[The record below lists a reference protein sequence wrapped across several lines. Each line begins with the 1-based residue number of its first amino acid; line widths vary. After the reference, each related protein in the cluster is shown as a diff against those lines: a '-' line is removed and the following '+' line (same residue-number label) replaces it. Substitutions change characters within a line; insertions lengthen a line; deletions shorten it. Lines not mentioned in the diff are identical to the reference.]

1 MTKVLA
7 VEAANSQIRRITIT
21 GMCVNITLMIFKMS
35 VGFLVGSLSLVADGV
50 HSLSDFATDIALLVG
65 VHFGSKKPDEKH
77 PFGHGRLETFA
88 GAFVAAVL
96 ILVGSG
102 LIYQSAK
109 NILQMHLSGE
119 QNVHISTW
127 VIWVAFFSV
136 VSKEYLYQ
144 ITRRVAS
151 RTHSS
156 ATYANAWHHRSDAFS
171 SVAVIVG
178 AVAMKFGYPHGDQL
192 GAIAV
197 GLMIIMIG
205 AKIVGDCLSELAEGA
220 VDSKTLGQIQTI
232 INGQEGICQ
241 WHQLRTRSVGRE
253 VFLDVHILVD
263 PELNITRAH
272 EIADSLETSLVEQL
286 SRPVNVMVHVEPD
299 LPHLRKD

>member
-7 VEAANSQIRRITIT
+7 VEAANSQIRRVTIT
-21 GMCVNITLMIFKMS
+21 GMWVNITLVFFKMV
-35 VGFLVGSLSLVADGV
+35 VGILVGSLSLVADGV

-65 VHFGSKKPDEKH
+65 VYFGSKKPDEKH

-96 ILVGSG
+96 IVVGAG
-102 LIYQSAK
+102 LIYQGAK
-109 NILQMHLSGE
+109 GIVQTHPDGKE
-119 QNVHISTW
+119 NVHISTW
-127 VIWVAFFSV
+127 VIWIALLSV

-144 ITRRVAS
+144 ITRTIAA

-171 SVAVIVG
+171 SVAVVIG
-178 AVAMKFGYPHGDQL
+178 AVAMKLGYPHGDQL

-197 GLMIIMIG
+197 GLMIIMVG
-205 AKIVGDCLSELAEGA
+205 AKIVADCLSELAEGA
-220 VDSKTLGQIQTI
+220 VDSKTLEQIQMI
-232 INGQEGICQ
+232 INGQQGVHQ

-263 PELNITRAH
+263 PQLNITKAH
-272 EIADSLETSLVEQL
+272 EIAESLETSLIEQL

-299 LPHLRKD
+299 LPQLRK

>member
-1 MTKVLA
+1 VTKTLA
-7 VEAANSQIRRITIT
+7 VEAANSQIRRVTVFGIWIN
-21 GMCVNITLMIFKMS
+21 VTLTLLKMI
-35 VGFLVGSLSLVADGV
+35 VGVMVGSLSLVADGV

-65 VHFGSKKPDEKH
+65 VYFGSKKPDEKH

-88 GAFVAAVL
+88 GAFVAVAL
-96 ILVGSG
+96 ILVGAW
-102 LIYQSAK
+102 LIYEGAK
-109 NILQMHLSGE
+109 GIAQVHSE
-119 QNVHISTW
+119 NVHISTW
-127 VIWVAFFSV
+127 VIWIALLSV

-144 ITRRVAS
+144 ITRIVAA

-171 SVAVIVG
+171 SVAVVIG

-197 GLMIIMIG
+197 GLMIIMVG

-220 VDSKTLGQIQTI
+220 VDSKTLEQIQTI
-232 INGQEGICQ
+232 INGQQGVHQ

-263 PELNITRAH
+263 PLLNIAEAH
-272 EIADSLETSLVEQL
+272 EIAESLETELIEQL
-286 SRPVNVMVHVEPD
+286 SRPVNVMVHIEPD
-299 LPHLRKD
+299 LPELRK

>member
-1 MTKVLA
+1 MTKTLA
-7 VEAANSQIRRITIT
+7 VEAANSQIRRVTVFGIWIN
-21 GMCVNITLMIFKMS
+21 VTLTLLKMI
-35 VGFLVGSLSLVADGV
+35 VGVMVGSLSLVADGV

-65 VHFGSKKPDEKH
+65 VYFGSKKPDEKH

-88 GAFVAAVL
+88 GAFVAVAL
-96 ILVGSG
+96 ILVGAW
-102 LIYQSAK
+102 LIYEGAK
-109 NILQMHLSGE
+109 GIAQVHSE
-119 QNVHISTW
+119 NVHISTW
-127 VIWVAFFSV
+127 VIWIALLSV

-144 ITRRVAS
+144 ITRIVAA

-171 SVAVIVG
+171 SVAVVIG

-197 GLMIIMIG
+197 GLMIIMVG

-220 VDSKTLGQIQTI
+220 VDSKTLEQIQTI
-232 INGQEGICQ
+232 INGQQGVHQ

-263 PELNITRAH
+263 PLLNIAEAH
-272 EIADSLETSLVEQL
+272 EIAESLETELIEQL
-286 SRPVNVMVHVEPD
+286 SRPVNVMVHIEPD
-299 LPHLRKD
+299 LPELRK